1 MINEVYIDNFKS
13 LVGFRMEFAK
23 FNCLIG
29 LNGAGKSTVLQAL
42 DFLAQLMQGDI
53 NGWLQER
60 QWDKS
65 ELNSKL
71 SKKQNI
77 SFEVTSSQKAAGE
90 LKWFG
95 EFNRQKLYCSSETIT
110 LNGKT
115 LLKVADGRFAI
126 NGDISQPII
135 FSYQGSI
142 LSVLKEKELSDGLL
156 ALKTELSSM
165 KSMDLLSPHLLRQK
179 ARESGMDVGLGGEK
193 LSAFLHELS
202 NEKRVMLEQSL
213 KSYYPSFSTYQTS
226 AMRSG
231 WKKLYVHET
240 FDGLPIETEA
250 RHINDGMLRIMAIVA
265 QTLTE
270 HSFLLFDEI
279 EDGINPELIERL
291 MDQLVNAPQQM
302 LVTTHSPMILNYL
315 EDEVAIA
322 GVQLIYKNDQGLTRA
337 RAFFEIPSMAEK
349 LRVMGPG
356 EVFVDTELVSLVREL
371 ISDTPEVAV

>member
-13 LVGFRMEFAK
+13 LVGFRMKLDK

-29 LNGAGKSTVLQAL
+29 LNGAGKSTVLQSL
-42 DFLAQLMQGDI
+42 DFLAQLAQGDVQD
-53 NGWLQER
+53 WLDAR
-60 QWDKS
+60 HWDKS

-77 SFEVTSSQKAAGE
+77 SFEIISNQRGAGE

-95 EFNRQKLYCSSETIT
+95 EFNRQNLYCSSETIT
-110 LNGKT
+110 LNGAI
-115 LLKVADGRFAI
+115 LLKVSKGHFTI
-126 NGDISQPII
+126 NGEVSQPIV

-142 LSVLKEKELSDGLL
+142 LSVLKEKELPSELI

-179 ARESGMDVGLGGEK
+179 ARASERDLGLGGEK

-202 NEKRVMLEQSL
+202 DEKREKLEQYL
-213 KSYYPSFSTYQTS
+213 KSYYPSFRKYQTS
-226 AMRSG
+226 SLRSG
-231 WKKLYVHET
+231 WKKLSVHET
-240 FDGLPIETEA
+240 FGGQPVETEA
-250 RHINDGMLRIMAIVA
+250 RHLNDGMLRIMAIVA

-279 EDGINPELIERL
+279 EDGINPELIEQL
-291 MDQLVNAPQQM
+291 MDQLVDAPQQI

-315 EDEVAIA
+315 EDEVARA
-322 GVQLIYKNDQGLTRA
+322 GVQLVYKNQQGLTRS
-337 RAFFEIPSMAEK
+337 RAFYEIPSMAKK
-349 LRVMGPG
+349 LEVMGPG
-356 EVFVDTELVSLVREL
+356 EVFVDTELMKLVDEL
-371 ISDTPEVAV
+371 IEEGEGAEL